1 MAKQTLP
8 LIEGDE
14 TARVWVNEK
23 LGKVV
28 TDFLGDGSNL
38 DEDDVED
45 YYIDDEG
52 HWVPDRKIAYGAYS
66 LCASYDIACFDL
78 SRLECVSDGDID
90 YGGKTIYCTDSA
102 QVLMRDEGS
111 YDRPRHKGIVM
122 GMLGLPTAGWKQ
134 VAGPVLGK

>member
-45 YYIDDEG
+45 FE
-52 HWVPDRKIAYGAYS
+52 YGAYS

>member
-14 TARVWVNEK
+14 STRVWVNEK

-38 DEDDVED
+38 DEDDEED
-45 YYIDDEG
+45 YSLDDDGLE
-52 HWVPDRKIAYGAYS
+52 YGAYS

-78 SRLECVSDGDID
+78 SRLDCVSDGDIE
-90 YGGKTIYCTDSA
+90 YGGKTVYCADSA

-111 YDRPRHKGIVM
+111 YGRPRHKGIVM

-134 VAGPVLGK
+134 VAGPGFGK

>member
-1 MAKQTLP
+1 MAKKQLP

-14 TARVWVNEK
+14 NTRVWVNEK

-28 TDFLGDGSNL
+28 TDFLGDGMNL
-38 DEDDVED
+38 DDDDVED
-45 YYIDDEG
+45 YYIDDDG
-52 HWVPDRKIAYGAYS
+52 NWVPDRTVEYGAYS

-90 YGGKTIYCTDSA
+90 YGGRTIYCTDSA
-102 QVLMRDEGS
+102 QVLMRDESS

-134 VAGPVLGK
+134 VAGPVFGK

>member
-8 LIEGDE
+8 IIEGAE

-45 YYIDDEG
+45 YSLDDAG
-52 HWVPDRKIAYGAYS
+52 DWVPERTIAYGAYS

-90 YGGKTIYCTDSA
+90 YGGKTVCCTDSA

-122 GMLGLPTAGWKQ
+122 GMLDLPTAGWKQ

>member
-1 MAKQTLP
+1 MAKKQLP

-14 TARVWVNEK
+14 NTRVWVNEK

-28 TDFLGDGSNL
+28 TDFLGDGMNL

-45 YYIDDEG
+45 YYLDEDG
-52 HWVPDRKIAYGAYS
+52 HWVPDRTNEYGAYS

-90 YGGKTIYCTDSA
+90 YGGRTVYCADSA

-134 VAGPVLGK
+134 VAGPSLGK